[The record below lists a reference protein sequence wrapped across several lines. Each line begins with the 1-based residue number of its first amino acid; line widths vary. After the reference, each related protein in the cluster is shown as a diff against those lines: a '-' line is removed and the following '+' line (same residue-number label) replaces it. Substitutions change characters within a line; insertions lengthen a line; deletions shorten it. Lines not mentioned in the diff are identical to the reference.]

1 MAKKKLSSEQHKEF
15 LKTLKTRFEKNMKR
29 HKGLDWAAIQTKLEA
44 NAEKLL
50 WQELR
55 NKKLNGLKFRR
66 QHPIDKWIADFY
78 CHEKKLVIELDGEVH
93 NDFEAKERDGGG
105 TYELEQ
111 LGITVVRFTNDEII
125 NNIEK
130 ALETINETVNILKD

>member
-1 MAKKKLSSEQHKEF
+1 VQQQNDSHNNSLHKHATPKIYEHAKML
-15 LKTLKTRFEKNMKR
+15 R
-29 HKGLDWAAIQTKLEA
+29 QTET

-78 CHEKKLVIELDGEVH
+78 CHEKKLVIELDGEIH
-93 NDFEAKERDGGG
+93 NDFEARERDEGR

-130 ALETINETVNILKD
+130 ALETINETVNNLKD

>member
-1 MAKKKLSSEQHKEF
+1 M
-15 LKTLKTRFEKNMKR
+15 
-29 HKGLDWAAIQTKLEA
+29 
-44 NAEKLL
+44 
-50 WQELR
+50 
-55 NKKLNGLKFRR
+55 
-66 QHPIDKWIADFY
+66 
-78 CHEKKLVIELDGEVH
+78 VIELDGEIH
-93 NDFEAKERDGGG
+93 NDFEARERDEGR

>member
-1 MAKKKLSSEQHKEF
+1 M
-15 LKTLKTRFEKNMKR
+15 
-29 HKGLDWAAIQTKLEA
+29 
-44 NAEKLL
+44 
-50 WQELR
+50 
-55 NKKLNGLKFRR
+55 
-66 QHPIDKWIADFY
+66 
-78 CHEKKLVIELDGEVH
+78 VIELDGEIH

-130 ALETINETVNILKD
+130 ALETINETINNLKD